1 MRGERIKVKGACFQ
15 DDLARLGRKNCWQ
28 FRSREEGGIVFD
40 RNHVLHRDSSFGVP
54 ELLSPARS
62 IRGEENRH
70 RGEGGFSF
78 VPGSPLAG
86 SDDSNRNGR
95 KRSNQRVP
103 RFAGMRIYIYIR
115 SVFLRFFILAS
126 VSLRSPFERKG
137 VVESSLSPSLF
148 LLFQNLF
155 FLPFVFYFVHF
166 QVVAKMLNIKL
177 MFPRRNEDR
186 AKVSSSRN
194 WHISRSPLFGEWLAR
209 MIVRKFSSLNV
220 WFAIDGIEGFGFF
233 LSSFLRILFVDD

>member
-1 MRGERIKVKGACFQ
+1 MIWLASGGKTVGNFARG
-15 DDLARLGRKNCWQ
+15 GR
-28 FRSREEGGIVFD
+28 GGIVFD

-103 RFAGMRIYIYIR
+103 RFAGMRIYIYIFVPFSFAFSFSLPFLCVLR
-115 SVFLRFFILAS
+115 SKGKELSNRAYLLRFS
-126 VSLRSPFERKG
+126 Y
-137 VVESSLSPSLF
+137 
-148 LLFQNLF
+148 F
-155 FLPFVFYFVHF
+155 FKIY
-166 QVVAKMLNIKL
+166 
-177 MFPRRNEDR
+177 
-186 AKVSSSRN
+186 
-194 WHISRSPLFGEWLAR
+194 
-209 MIVRKFSSLNV
+209 
-220 WFAIDGIEGFGFF
+220 
-233 LSSFLRILFVDD
+233 SSFLSFSISSIFKSLRKC

>member
-1 MRGERIKVKGACFQ
+1 M
-15 DDLARLGRKNCWQ
+15 
-28 FRSREEGGIVFD
+28 FD

-86 SDDSNRNGR
+86 SDDSNRNGG
-95 KRSNQRVP
+95 SQRVP

-115 SVFLRFFILAS
+115 SVFFRFFILAS

-194 WHISRSPLFGEWLAR
+194 GIFRDPLFFVSDSR

-220 WFAIDGIEGFGFF
+220 
-233 LSSFLRILFVDD
+233 

>member
-1 MRGERIKVKGACFQ
+1 M
-15 DDLARLGRKNCWQ
+15 
-28 FRSREEGGIVFD
+28 FD

-103 RFAGMRIYIYIR
+103 RFAGMRIYIYIFVPF
-115 SVFLRFFILAS
+115 SFAFSFSLPFLC
-126 VSLRSPFERKG
+126 VLRLLERKG
-137 VVESSLSPSLF
+137 IVESSPSPSLF

-155 FLPFVFYFVHF
+155 FLSFVFYFVHF

-177 MFPRRNEDR
+177 MFPRRNVETKIEPR
-186 AKVSSSRN
+186 FLQGMAY
-194 WHISRSPLFGEWLAR
+194 ILQSPLFRE
-209 MIVRKFSSLNV
+209 
-220 WFAIDGIEGFGFF
+220 
-233 LSSFLRILFVDD
+233 